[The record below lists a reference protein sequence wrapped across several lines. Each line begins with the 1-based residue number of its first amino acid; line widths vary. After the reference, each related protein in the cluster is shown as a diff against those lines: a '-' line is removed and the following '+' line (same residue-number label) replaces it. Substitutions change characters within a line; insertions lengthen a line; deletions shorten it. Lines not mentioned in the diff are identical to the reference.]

1 VARHRSPR
9 SRQASLALLA
19 PQFAVAGIGVPVGSF
34 SAGPHVRH
42 ARDARAEDGSRW
54 AASTRITAAVVAVG
68 GIAATAHAGVGSGDL
83 SATVTSWFD
92 TAGSSSVSNQD
103 AALPAAVP
111 APRAAADDAASP
123 IADPATIASLAAPA
137 AAPSAA
143 ARTVAVADTGRARA
157 ASAVQAA
164 TASVDQVRK
173 AAEERARAA
182 EAARAAGATGALQ
195 SASAGGAVSIVTGR
209 VTSGFGSRWGTKHMG
224 LDIAAPI
231 GTPIHVPIA
240 GTVISSGPASGFGMW
255 VRVRHADGTV
265 TVYGHINRSL
275 VSVGQKVAA
284 GQQIA
289 EVGNRGQSTGPHLHI
304 EVVDPGGTK
313 INPKPWLDANGFR
326 YT

>member
-1 VARHRSPR
+1 MARHRSPR

-123 IADPATIASLAAPA
+123 IADPATIASL
-137 AAPSAA
+137 
-143 ARTVAVADTGRARA
+143 
-157 ASAVQAA
+157 
-164 TASVDQVRK
+164 
-173 AAEERARAA
+173 
-182 EAARAAGATGALQ
+182 
-195 SASAGGAVSIVTGR
+195 
-209 VTSGFGSRWGTKHMG
+209 
-224 LDIAAPI
+224 
-231 GTPIHVPIA
+231 
-240 GTVISSGPASGFGMW
+240 
-255 VRVRHADGTV
+255 
-265 TVYGHINRSL
+265 
-275 VSVGQKVAA
+275 
-284 GQQIA
+284 
-289 EVGNRGQSTGPHLHI
+289 
-304 EVVDPGGTK
+304 
-313 INPKPWLDANGFR
+313 
-326 YT
+326 

>member
-1 VARHRSPR
+1 MARHRSPR

-34 SAGPHVRH
+34 PAGPHVRR
-42 ARDARAEDGSRW
+42 ARDGRTEDGSRW
-54 AASTRITAAVVAVG
+54 PASTRIAAAVVAVG
-68 GIAATAHAGVGSGDL
+68 GVAATAHAGVGSGDL

-92 TAGSSSVSNQD
+92 TAGSSVSSQD

-123 IADPATIASLAAPA
+123 VADPASIASLATPA
-137 AAPSAA
+137 AAPSVA
-143 ARTVAVADTGRARA
+143 ARTVAVADTGRASA

-164 TASVDQVRK
+164 TASVDEVRK
-173 AAEERARAA
+173 AAEERARAV
-182 EAARAAGATGALQ
+182 EAARAAGATGTLQ
-195 SASAGGAVSIVTGR
+195 SASAGGAVSIVSGR
-209 VTSGFGSRWGTKHMG
+209 VTSGFGARWGSNHMG

-231 GTPIHVPIA
+231 GTPIYVPTG
-240 GTVISSGPASGFGMW
+240 GTVISSGPASGFGLW
-255 VRVRHADGTV
+255 VRVRHADGTI
-265 TVYGHINRSL
+265 TVYGHINRTL

>member
-1 VARHRSPR
+1 MARHRSPR
-9 SRQASLALLA
+9 SRRTSLAIPA
-19 PQFAVAGIGVPVGSF
+19 PQFAVAGIGAPVGSF
-34 SAGPHVRH
+34 PAGPYVRR
-42 ARDARAEDGSRW
+42 ARDIRTEDGSRW
-54 AASTRITAAVVAVG
+54 SASTRIAAAVVAVG
-68 GIAATAHAGVGSGDL
+68 GIAATAHATVGSGDL
-83 SATVTSWFD
+83 SAAVTSWFD
-92 TAGSSSVSNQD
+92 TAGSSS

-111 APRAAADDAASP
+111 APRSAADTATSP

-143 ARTVAVADTGRARA
+143 ARTVAAADTGRARA

-173 AAEERARAA
+173 AAEERARAV

-209 VTSGFGSRWGTKHMG
+209 VTSGFGSRWGTQHMG

-304 EVVDPGGTK
+304 EVVDPSGTK